1 MVKKFKDKSLFS
13 TLEVAKI
20 LDVSRVTVFNRIKSG
35 EIDALKVGRAYL
47 ISKEELDRYLGKEE
61 LTEKRK
67 HEINQNIDLILSE
80 YGKALKMLGNE

>member
-35 EIDALKVGRAYL
+35 EIDAIKVGRAYL